1 MSVTDSLTR
10 MLTYTHM
17 HHTHTHTH
25 THALIHIMHIH
36 THAYTHTHAP
46 HTYTLTHTVP
56 EENVATPQRDAC
68 TIEGQVKD
76 VLLNGD
82 TENYSGE
89 QGYTTHT
96 ITRDNSKGI
105 TVQLN
110 HPYIINCIR
119 MLLWDRDNRSYS
131 YFVQVSYSIFQSR
144 ELCSKVPQCI
154 HMTNTLL

>member
-1 MSVTDSLTR
+1 MSVTDSHTR
-10 MLTYTHM
+10 MLTYAHM
-17 HHTHTHTH
+17 HHTHTHMHAYVHTCINTYMHLH
-25 THALIHIMHIH
+25 THA
-36 THAYTHTHAP
+36 TYTTHTHAP

-131 YFVQVSYSIFQSR
+131 YFVQVSYSILPSR
-144 ELCSKVPQCI
+144 
-154 HMTNTLL
+154 